1 MTTILTIGLHP
12 SAIDFTGLPGL
23 DEATLTAR
31 IEQGDA
37 ALRAAGFDAVSCL
50 VGIDPDEAEKTVRER
65 LPEGPFDVAM
75 IGGGV
80 RMIPEH
86 TLLFERLINVL
97 VTTTPGIRFCFNTS
111 PETTIDALRRCTRA
125 TAG

>member
-1 MTTILTIGLHP
+1 MTKILTIGLHP
-12 SAIDFTGLPGL
+12 STIDYTAHPGL

-37 ALRAAGFDAVSCL
+37 ALRAAGLDTVPCL
-50 VGIDPDEAEKTVRER
+50 VGTDPDEAEKTVRER
-65 LPEGPFDVAM
+65 LGEGPFGVVM

-97 VTTTPGIRFCFNTS
+97 AVAAPGIRFRFNTS
-111 PETTIDALRRCTRA
+111 PETTIDAIRRQD
-125 TAG
+125 

>member
-1 MTTILTIGLHP
+1 MTKILTIGLHP
-12 SAIDFTGLPGL
+12 STIDYSAHPGL

-37 ALRAAGFDAVSCL
+37 ALRAAGIDAVPCL
-50 VGIDPDEAEKTVRER
+50 VGTDPDEAEKTVRER
-65 LPEGPFDVAM
+65 LGEGPFGVVM

-80 RMIPEH
+80 RMIPEQ

-97 VTTTPGIRFCFNTS
+97 AEAAPGIRFRFNTS
-111 PETTIDALRRCTRA
+111 PETTIDAIRRQV
-125 TAG
+125 